1 MKKTHAYL
9 LKQDGDRW
17 VGGLQPPPFDLMD
30 PRVELFGNIW
40 LA

>member
-1 MKKTHAYL
+1 MLTFSNKMETGELVA
-9 LKQDGDRW
+9 W
-17 VGGLQPPPFDLMD
+17 QPPPFDLMD